1 MKDYIRLLSIFIIG
15 AFFACEKD
23 VCKERICGQLDPINN
38 IDWLKNALERR
49 PFCTYVYSFR
59 FSNREYISIE
69 DCPGPDH
76 QIDIYDCNGED
87 KCEIG
92 GYSGGSYCNMPSG
105 FTYDYYMTNKK
116 LIYEKP

>member
-1 MKDYIRLLSIFIIG
+1 MKIFVRLLSISIIIAFI
-15 AFFACEKD
+15 ACEKD
-23 VCKERICGQLDPINN
+23 ECEECVCGQLDPINN
-38 IDWLKNALERR
+38 IDWLKSAVERR
-49 PFCTYVYSFR
+49 PFCTYVYTFK
-59 FSNREYISIE
+59 FSNKHYISIE

-76 QIDIYDCNGED
+76 QAVIYDCNGVD

-92 GYSGGSYCNMPSG
+92 GLFPGQYCDMPNG